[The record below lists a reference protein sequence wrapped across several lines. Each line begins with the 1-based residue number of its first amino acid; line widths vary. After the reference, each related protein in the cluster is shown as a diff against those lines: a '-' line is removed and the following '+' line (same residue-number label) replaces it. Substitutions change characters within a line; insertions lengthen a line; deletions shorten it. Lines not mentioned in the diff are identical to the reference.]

1 MSLLQGD
8 NALTENLLKRLNKGG
23 KLHMVPASFKG
34 RYVIRFTVTSQNTTR
49 ADIERD
55 WRVIRE
61 ACDALLAEERVMSA
75 VDDEEVFEAP
85 AAVTDSRLI
94 SGAGR
99 RKREGLLQRR
109 REYGLSLILS
119 NVPMSPNFINGSFVA
134 LFDDTNYLVLDY
146 LKHLQARPSIDS
158 KNRPIYLSPRRR
170 LREAGKQYS
179 LDVNASRPLVPR
191 RTHLPLKQASLDSKI
206 DVILDASFDSES
218 HEDDDVITVSDLS
231 IDDEVENGGQNGHTK
246 LHNGH
251 G

>member
-1 MSLLQGD
+1 
-8 NALTENLLKRLNKGG
+8 
-23 KLHMVPASFKG
+23 MVPASFKG

-55 WRVIRE
+55 WDVIR
-61 ACDALLAEERVMSA
+61 ATCDELLAEEKALSGVE
-75 VDDEEVFEAP
+75 DEVFEAP
-85 AAVTDSRLI
+85 AVPDDTRLI

-99 RKREGLLQRR
+99 RKREGLLSRR

-134 LFDDTNYLVLDY
+134 LFDDSNYLVLDY